1 MNNFIKHLYSK
12 TTLTSTSINFVNIT
26 KKFSPIIL
34 TTLQLA
40 FMLTV
45 MMITLPT
52 FASEVPSVNKTTKN
66 TTNRADAISTKTI
79 KSYSSGQMTNSA
91 TNRSKEDL
99 LETLQ
104 QKIIRGETD
113 QKLNKSLNATRNNV
127 IAKKHQQAA
136 RETSDNLASQITNK
150 TPRRSAR
157 KSAYDIAEIKNV
169 SNTSRSF
176 SDGNFVIYEGFS
188 QLIEDYDG
196 DSYYQTFSVTFDADL
211 VTHDT
216 HGEAVVYA
224 ELYLSENGG
233 PWQHYYS
240 TDSFVIHGESTGDTF
255 EVYSTLAQGFTT
267 NHYDVLI
274 DLYEEGYPDI
284 VASYSSDDSNSLYA
298 LPLESSDYD
307 VAYVEYYQE
316 TTIHG
321 GSTSILA
328 LIMLIIIF
336 MRFFENKQTCRT

>member
-1 MNNFIKHLYSK
+1 MMNHFLKHLSSK
-12 TTLTSTSINFVNIT
+12 KTLTSTSTDLVKVTTN
-26 KKFSPIIL
+26 FSPIVL
-34 TTLQLA
+34 ASLQLA
-40 FMLTV
+40 LMLTL

-52 FASEVPSVNKTTKN
+52 LASEVSSS
-66 TTNRADAISTKTI
+66 TNTI

-113 QKLNKSLNATRNNV
+113 QSLNKSLNATRDEV
-127 IAKKHQQAA
+127 IAKKHQQRA
-136 RETSDNLASQITNK
+136 K
-150 TPRRSAR
+150 RSVR
-157 KSAYDIAEIKNV
+157 KSAKNIAGIQNV

-176 SDGNFVIYEGFS
+176 SDGSFVIYEGYS

-211 VTHDT
+211 VTHDA
-216 HGEAVVYA
+216 HEEAVVYA

-240 TDSFVIHGESTGDTF
+240 TDSFVIHGQSTDDAF

-274 DLYEEGYPDI
+274 DLYEEGYPNI

-307 VAYVEYYQE
+307 LEYVEYYQE

-321 GSTSILA
+321 GGTSVLV
-328 LIMLIIIF
+328 LIMILILLL
-336 MRFFENKQTCRT
+336 MRYFQNKQTCRS